1 MIIDKN
7 KVFLEE
13 RVPSFQEIDQ
23 VLSPQRAFQEAAR
36 CLFCYDA
43 PCSKE
48 CPAGIDV
55 ERFIRKIK
63 TRNFEGAIKVIREAN
78 PFGAICARV
87 CPVEQLCEKACI
99 RNNAESSIAIGALQR
114 FITDQELARGIK
126 PFIFQEKKDKS
137 VAIIGAGPSGLAGA
151 RELAQNGY
159 KVVVFES
166 KSKPGGLTRH
176 GIPRYR
182 LPEEI
187 FQKEIDAIAGYVEI
201 KPDTEVGK
209 DISWQSLLDA
219 YDAILIACGLK
230 KTITMNI
237 MGEELDGII
246 LSDAFLSR
254 LNSGERLNFQGKRI
268 AVIGGGNT
276 AMDCAS
282 SAIRLGSEKVMVIY
296 RRSKAEMPAWKREY
310 ELAREEG
317 VEFSWLTLPHKFKGK
332 QQVEKMECIKMRLG
346 ETDESGRRSP
356 APIPGSEFAI
366 PVDIIIEALGQ
377 KADEELINMFGIRNE
392 KGLIIVEEE
401 TGQTSNPKIFAAGDI
416 LNGGKTVVEAVKE
429 GKEAARGIHAFLS

>member
-1 MIIDKN
+1 MNMEMKSIS
-7 KVFLEE
+7 EE
-13 RVPSFQEIDQ
+13 ITTSLPEIEKT
-23 VLSPQRAFQEAAR
+23 LLPHLAFREAAR

-55 ERFIRKIK
+55 DRFIRKIN
-63 TRNFEGAIKVIREAN
+63 TRNLAGAIKVIREAN
-78 PFGAICARV
+78 PFGATCARI
-87 CPVEQLCEKACI
+87 CPVEQLCEKACL
-99 RNNAESSIAIGALQR
+99 RKNVENPIAIGMLQR
-114 FITDQELARGIK
+114 FVTDQELKIGIEAVVL
-126 PFIFQEKKDKS
+126 QMKKDKS
-137 VAIIGAGPSGLAGA
+137 VAIIGAGPSGLSCA
-151 RELAQNGY
+151 RELAQSGY
-159 KVVVFES
+159 KVTVFES
-166 KSKPGGLTRH
+166 KSKPGGLNRY

-182 LPEEI
+182 LPEDI
-187 FQKEIDAIAGYVEI
+187 LKKEIDAIARSVEI
-201 KPDTEVGK
+201 RTDTEVGN
-209 DISWQSLLDA
+209 DIAWESLFDT
-219 YDAILIACGLK
+219 YDAVLITCGLR
-230 KTITMNI
+230 KTITMNVI
-237 MGEELDGII
+237 GEELDGII
-246 LSDAFLSR
+246 LADAFLSR
-254 LNSGERLNFQGKRI
+254 LNSGKRPNFQGKRV

-296 RRSKAEMPAWKREY
+296 RRSKTEMPAWQREY
-310 ELAREEG
+310 ELAHEDG
-317 VEFSWLTLPHKFKGK
+317 VEFSWLTLPLKFRGK
-332 QQVEKMECIKMRLG
+332 QQVEEMECIKMRLG

-366 PVDIIIEALGQ
+366 PIDIVIEALGQ